1 VILPR
6 SIPHASWG
14 IGWGADT
21 ALPRLPYAA
30 SGTRASRAAS
40 RPSTMAALV
49 TVVVLTV
56 AAAVVAAAA
65 TATTTTATTTTTTT
79 TTTSPRGPVV
89 DGTAGA
95 SSPGCNADSEH
106 GPRPWRASATW
117 TAPSHRPSIYLPP
130 LPAFSLPSLIQAWIS
145 RARSRLGLASP
156 QEAPPDKKLLL
167 GPTSH
172 LLGTPRLRVG
182 PPLLRSNSFPHL
194 ERKRVHARIF
204 H

>member
-1 VILPR
+1 VTRGSRAENGRKVHRDSLTCPGRLWQESLDLLQRHSLQVKVISMVVGVGAVILPR

-95 SSPGCNADSEH
+95 SSPGCDADSEH

-130 LPAFSLPSLIQAWIS
+130 PPRLLPALSNP
-145 RARSRLGLASP
+145 GL
-156 QEAPPDKKLLL
+156 D
-167 GPTSH
+167 
-172 LLGTPRLRVG
+172 
-182 PPLLRSNSFPHL
+182 
-194 ERKRVHARIF
+194 
-204 H
+204 